1 MNTRQQSIYKTNP
14 FFAILTLSFVLRLA
28 WVLLIPVIPQSDSF
42 MYDAFALSI
51 SQGTGYAYPDGG
63 LTAYWPVGT
72 SAVYGA
78 LYYIFGHSYSVITT
92 FNIIIGTVTTALI
105 MMLANHWFNQKTAF
119 FAGLIYAFW
128 PSQIQFTTILASEL
142 IFNFFLLLGLFFW
155 LKFTTKTYYLV
166 LATTCFVIAS
176 YVRPIA
182 LLIPF
187 ILITLH
193 LLKGFSFKNSIKTTL
208 YVVLTMAILIAPW
221 SLRNHHLF
229 GEFVLISTNGAPVL
243 WMGNNPNSDGGYM
256 PLPEI
261 EFSSEVERSHYL
273 KKQAFDHIR
282 AEPIL
287 FIKRCLIRL
296 VDYYKSE
303 TIGVHWNK
311 AGITQSLGEKWLKPL
326 KVQSTLYWSIIL
338 ILALFG
344 IYQLHRTNEWK
355 KTYIETP
362 ILPLIAYF
370 TVIHMIIAS
379 GDRYHFPIIPFLAM
393 LSGYF
398 VATIHYKLSPFFKHE
413 AKRS

>member
-1 MNTRQQSIYKTNP
+1 MNTRQQSIYKTNS
-14 FFAILTLSFVLRLA
+14 FLAILTLSFVLRLA

-72 SAVYGA
+72 SAIYGA
-78 LYYIFGHSYSVITT
+78 LYYIFGHSYSVITS

-105 MMLANHWFNQKTAF
+105 MLLANHWFNQKTAF

-155 LKFTTKTYYLV
+155 IKATTKNYLFLV
-166 LATTCFVIAS
+166 LATTFFVSAS

-187 ILITLH
+187 ILIALH
-193 LLKGFSFKNSIKTTL
+193 YMKDFSLTNALKATI
-208 YVVLTMAILIAPW
+208 YVMITMAILITPW

-261 EFSSEVERSHYL
+261 EFSSEVERSHYF
-273 KKQAFDHIR
+273 KKQAIDHIR

-287 FIKRCLIRL
+287 FIKRSLIRL
-296 VDYYKSE
+296 IDYYKSE
-303 TIGVHWNK
+303 TIGVYWNK
-311 AGITQSLGEKWLKPL
+311 LGITESLGDKWLKPL
-326 KVQSTLYWSIIL
+326 KYQSTFYWSVIL
-338 ILALFG
+338 LTAFYGAYIYLQQTEMKKAL
-344 IYQLHRTNEWK
+344 L
-355 KTYIETP
+355 ETP
-362 ILPLIAYF
+362 FFALIAYF

-393 LSGYF
+393 LSGYSI
-398 VATIHYKLSPFFKHE
+398 VQIQKKVCSKSRL
-413 AKRS
+413 